1 MNDMI
6 EYFKRVAK
14 MAKGENQSPEM
25 SAIAEIANKAV
36 ANPEW
41 TKDQGGDDLDPGV
54 QIQQIIASAKNK
66 SNNLNRIKQLVS
78 SLHLLEAIREG
89 RVELEDLQ
97 NVSGSDYPDF
107 TDAYFQTGY
116 LTSITEHQGKK
127 IETVRE
133 LTEDEMEFLDYEC
146 GEWVYDQKHDTLF

>member
-1 MNDMI
+1 MI

-54 QIQQIIASAKNK
+54 QIQQIIANAKNN
-66 SNNLNRIKQLVS
+66 SQQLRRIEQLVS
-78 SLHLLEAIREG
+78 NLHLVDAINEG

-97 NVSGSDYPDF
+97 GVSGSDYPQF

-116 LTSITEHQGKK
+116 LTSVTEHQGKK

-146 GEWVYDQKHDTLF
+146 GEWVYDQKHDTIF

>member
-1 MNDMI
+1 MI

-25 SAIAEIANKAV
+25 SAIAEIADKAV

-41 TKDQGGDDLDPGV
+41 TKSHGGDELDPGV
-54 QIQQIIASAKNK
+54 QIQLIVASAKNK
-66 SNNLNRIKQLVS
+66 SNDLNRIKQLVS
-78 SLHLLEAIREG
+78 NLHLLEAISEKRI
-89 RVELEDLQ
+89 ELEDLQ
-97 NVSGSDYPDF
+97 GVCGSDYPDF
-107 TDAYFQTGY
+107 VDAYFQTGH
-116 LTSITEHQGKK
+116 LTSVTEHQGKK